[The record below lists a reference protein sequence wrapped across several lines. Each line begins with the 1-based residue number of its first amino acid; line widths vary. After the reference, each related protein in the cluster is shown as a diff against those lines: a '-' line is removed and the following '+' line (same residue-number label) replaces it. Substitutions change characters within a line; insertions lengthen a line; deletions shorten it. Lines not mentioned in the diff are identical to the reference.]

1 MKHIKFLYSAAVSV
15 FLLTA
20 CDPSDFGDM
29 NVDPNNPSKPIASSL
44 LTRSERSIADLI
56 TAEQGSLYSQQIA
69 NKQYTSA
76 DRYETIQWSFN
87 TIYAGPL
94 VNLQKI
100 IDLNTDPTTKGDVA
114 AYGSNNNQ
122 IAVARI
128 LKAYYFW
135 HMTDRWGDIPYSQ
148 ALKGNE
154 NFRPAYDTQ
163 EFIYK
168 DMLKELKEAQAQI
181 DGGASV
187 SGDHLLKGNMTKWK
201 KFANSMR
208 LLMAL
213 RMSKVDPTLAK
224 TEFNAA
230 LADGVIISNAD
241 NVVYQFLAEED
252 NDNLWEDRFQTRL
265 DWTVSEKMIN
275 TLKELKDPRVATF
288 ADKAL
293 LKQDYFGMPYG
304 LSEAVAGSVANG
316 DVSFLGIIMR
326 RQTSP
331 GFVLTAS
338 QVNLAIAEAI
348 TLGWT
353 TGNAEQFYN
362 AGVTA
367 GLDQYGYGDQAASY
381 LQNEGVKFVSSNA
394 IKQIATQRWITLFS
408 YGYEAWAEWRRTGLP
423 ELTPPPANFNPGGQ
437 IPRRQGYV
445 VTERDLNG
453 ENYNAAVLRI
463 GGKDDLNGR
472 VWWDK

>member
-1 MKHIKFLYSAAVSV
+1 MKFIQYLYTAAATV

-44 LTRSERSIADLI
+44 LTRSQRSIADLI

-87 TIYAGPL
+87 GIYAGPL
-94 VNLQKI
+94 INLQKI
-100 IDLNTDPTTKGDVA
+100 IDLNSDPETKGDVA
-114 AYGSNNNQ
+114 AYGSNSNQ

-148 ALKGNE
+148 ALKGND

-168 DMLKELKEAQAQI
+168 DLLKELKEAQAQI
-181 DGGASV
+181 DGGAAV

-213 RMSKVDPTLAK
+213 RMSKVDPNLAK

-230 LADGVIISNAD
+230 LADGVILTTSD

-275 TLKELKDPRVATF
+275 TLKDLKDPRIATF

-304 LSEAVAGSVANG
+304 LSEAVAGSVSNG
-316 DVSFLGIIMR
+316 DVSFLGASMR

-353 TGNAEQFYN
+353 PGSAEQYYN
-362 AGVTA
+362 AGITT
-367 GLDQYGYGDQAASY
+367 GLDQYGYVDQAVSY
-381 LQNEGVKFVSSNA
+381 LQNEGVKFEAANA
-394 IKQIATQRWITLFS
+394 MKQIATQRWITLFS

-437 IPRRQGYV
+437 IPRRQAYV

-453 ENYNAAVLRI
+453 ENYNAAILRI